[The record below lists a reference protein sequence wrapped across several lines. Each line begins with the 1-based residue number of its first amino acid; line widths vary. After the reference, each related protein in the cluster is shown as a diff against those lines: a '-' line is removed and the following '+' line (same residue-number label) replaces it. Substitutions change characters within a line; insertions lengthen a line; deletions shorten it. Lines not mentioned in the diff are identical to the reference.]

1 MKQRTCSQPPLQ
13 YALGMD
19 VGLTQNFLLSLIEC
33 PAFYF
38 KMASHQVTWFPSYF
52 EKSRWA
58 IAAIFSIMKANAAS
72 VPLDLSQPFK
82 RIHEIVQE
90 TKSKHVATSKYYAK
104 AFTQKVPLEPLII
117 DQDLIDSLSPEL
129 YLVYTTEPSQ
139 VAFVMFIVSCLPL
152 S

>member
-1 MKQRTCSQPPLQ
+1 MS
-13 YALGMD
+13 G
-19 VGLTQNFLLSLIEC
+19 FLLQNGVSLGDMV
-33 PAFYF
+33 PL
-38 KMASHQVTWFPSYF
+38 YF

-90 TKSKHVATSKYYAK
+90 TKSKYMATSKYYAK

-129 YLVYTTEPSQ
+129 HLEYTTEP
-139 VAFVMFIVSCLPL
+139 A
-152 S
+152 